1 MWINVDEN
9 GWKWIKRGWKWMKV
23 GEKDEVDGN
32 GCKWMKVGENGRSG

>member
-23 GEKDEVDGN
+23 GEKDEVD
-32 GCKWMKVGENGRSG
+32 ENG